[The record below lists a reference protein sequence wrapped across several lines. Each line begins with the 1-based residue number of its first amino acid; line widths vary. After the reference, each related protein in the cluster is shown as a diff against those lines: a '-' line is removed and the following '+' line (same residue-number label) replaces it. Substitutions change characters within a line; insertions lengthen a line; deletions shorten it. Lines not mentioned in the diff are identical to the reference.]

1 MRVKFFRYFYPLNLQ
16 DDHPKTFIWKTKNPK
31 KKKKILIV
39 NLNSLLQASTRKVK
53 IKPEIFNELQCN
65 LKGYR
70 AEALKET
77 TLNYL

>member
-1 MRVKFFRYFYPLNLQ
+1 MIIQRLSYGK
-16 DDHPKTFIWKTKNPK
+16 PKTQ
-31 KKKKILIV
+31 KKKILIV

>member
-1 MRVKFFRYFYPLNLQ
+1 M
-16 DDHPKTFIWKTKNPK
+16 
-31 KKKKILIV
+31 

-65 LKGYR
+65 LKGYS

-77 TLNYL
+77 TLNYLQEISVKKQKN